1 MLETERST
9 DNKDFEA
16 ITMAVQISLV
26 AQVGELRGRIEG
38 LKGRIDDM
46 HRLLTALIT
55 IAGGGLLTAVISL
68 ILQLLK

>member
-1 MLETERST
+1 
-9 DNKDFEA
+9 
-16 ITMAVQISLV
+16 MAVQISLV

>member
-1 MLETERST
+1 
-9 DNKDFEA
+9 
-16 ITMAVQISLV
+16 MAVQISLE
-26 AQVGELRGRIEG
+26 AQVGELRGQIEG

-46 HRLLTALIT
+46 HRLLMVLIT